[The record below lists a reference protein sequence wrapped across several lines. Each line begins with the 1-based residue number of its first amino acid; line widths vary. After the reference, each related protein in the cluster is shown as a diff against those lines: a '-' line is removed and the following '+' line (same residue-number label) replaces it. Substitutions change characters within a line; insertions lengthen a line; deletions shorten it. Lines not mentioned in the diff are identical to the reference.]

1 MDKETIRS
9 QSGKSLDELSLEA
22 LLAGDLTTEDF
33 RISGDTLRHQAD
45 AAEQAGYRQ
54 FADNLRRAAELTAI
68 SNDEVLAIY
77 SNLRPG
83 RASHAELVAL
93 AERLENEHHAPLI
106 AQLVREA
113 AEVYRD
119 RGLTTD
125 ET

>member
-1 MDKETIRS
+1 MDKKTIRS
-9 QSGKSLDELSLEA
+9 QSGKSLDDLSLEA
-22 LLAGDLTTEDF
+22 LLAGELNTEDF

-77 SNLRPG
+77 SALRPG

-93 AERLENEHHAPLI
+93 AEHLENEHRAPLT
-106 AQLVREA
+106 ARLVREA
-113 AEVYRD
+113 AGVYRE
-119 RGLTTD
+119 RGLTVD
-125 ET
+125 ES

>member
-9 QSGKSLDELSLEA
+9 QSGKSLEDLSLQA
-22 LLAGDLTTEDF
+22 LLAGTLTTEDF

-77 SNLRPG
+77 SALRPG

-93 AERLENEHHAPLI
+93 AERLENEHQAPLT

-113 AEVYRD
+113 AGVYRE

-125 ET
+125 EN

>member
-22 LLAGDLTTEDF
+22 LLSGELKTEDF

-45 AAEQAGYRQ
+45 AAERAGYRQ

-68 SNDEVLAIY
+68 SNEEVLAIY
-77 SNLRPG
+77 TALRPG

-93 AERLENEHHAPLI
+93 AERLENEHQAPLT

-113 AEVYRD
+113 AEVYRK

-125 ET
+125 TT